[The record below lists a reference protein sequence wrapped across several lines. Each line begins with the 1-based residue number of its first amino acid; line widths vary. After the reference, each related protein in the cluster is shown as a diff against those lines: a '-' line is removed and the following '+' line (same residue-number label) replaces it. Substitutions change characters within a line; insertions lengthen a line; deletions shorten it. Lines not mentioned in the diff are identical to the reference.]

1 MAKKTKAEQ
10 WGESQVN
17 YNRPL
22 EELRKELKQIR
33 RATER
38 RLEALARN
46 RSFSYSKE
54 ALERQIKKTYMNGV
68 KPDVNKL
75 KFQQVEKELAMYHKF
90 WSSSTSTVKGAKEEQ
105 IKQSARIFGKDTK
118 GRPRRVLTLEEG
130 RLFWAAYDRFKESYQ
145 ETTQYDSRRI
155 LRLLG
160 EHMGT
165 VLDPDTDWVEFLENF
180 YQEVEAD
187 YNHTQFNDAPIDW
200 DEVYEELL

>member
-1 MAKKTKAEQ
+1 MAKKTKAEH

-22 EELRKELKQIR
+22 EDLRIELKQIR

-46 RSFSYSKE
+46 RSFSYAKE
-54 ALERQIKKTYMNGV
+54 SLERQLKKVYLNGM

-105 IKQSARIFGKDTK
+105 IKQSARIFGKDTR

-130 RLFWAAYDRFKESYQ
+130 RLFWAAYARFKESYK

-165 VLDPDTDWVEFLENF
+165 VLDPDTDWAEFLEKF

-200 DEVYEELL
+200 DEVYEEYL